1 MAGGLASKGG
11 ADVGLSSVQHPT
23 HAMPGHCT
31 QRNEIISQFVA
42 PYFAPS
48 TSSPLPC
55 KLDGQSAGSVA
66 SSHTSSE
73 TISPRSSCPCP
84 EIFSI
89 QNTPSF
95 CCTSHYTLTF
105 SLLHQSCSLW
115 LILSKSQHTALPQER
130 SVLLEDPVLEKHR
143 DYSSLLSPLCSGEHC
158 YIAIVSSNAT
168 EGAAPAVKPNG
179 QHAALGPIYL
189 ADIICFI
196 A

>member
-31 QRNEIISQFVA
+31 QRNEIISQLVA

-55 KLDGQSAGSVA
+55 KLDGQSWSVGSVA

-105 SLLHQSCSLW
+105 PYCTRAVPSDWSSARANILHSPRRDQSSWKILSWRNTGITAVSYPHCAQENTATLLLLAAMPQRELHQ
-115 LILSKSQHTALPQER
+115 Q
-130 SVLLEDPVLEKHR
+130 
-143 DYSSLLSPLCSGEHC
+143 
-158 YIAIVSSNAT
+158 
-168 EGAAPAVKPNG
+168 
-179 QHAALGPIYL
+179 
-189 ADIICFI
+189 
-196 A
+196 